1 MGVSLDNTGFGSGI
15 SDMTPTTQA
24 TEEKIDK
31 TGFHQN
37 KFFVHQSILPRKWK
51 EESLL

>member
-1 MGVSLDNTGFGSGI
+1 MGVSLYNTGFGRGI
-15 SDMTPTTQA
+15 SDMIPTAQA

-37 KFFVHQSILPRKWK
+37 
-51 EESLL
+51 